1 MFGKLFCLDANA
13 LLSAIIGREYCYL
26 TFKGLSEE
34 KKTMY
39 LMFFILGYRCDG
51 LGCILI

>member
-26 TFKGLSEE
+26 TFKRLSEE
-34 KKTMY
+34 KNHV
-39 LMFFILGYRCDG
+39 LNVFIS
-51 LGCILI
+51 